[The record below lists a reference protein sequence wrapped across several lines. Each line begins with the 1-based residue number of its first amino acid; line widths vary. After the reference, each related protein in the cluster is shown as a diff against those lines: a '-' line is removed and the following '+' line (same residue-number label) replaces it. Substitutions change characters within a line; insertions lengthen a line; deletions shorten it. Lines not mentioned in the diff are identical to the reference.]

1 MKCSKARPNL
11 LDHCRG
17 LLSPAETQAMCEHL
31 ESCAECKALLEEEA
45 RLARGLSALPLVA
58 PASDVW
64 PVVESRVRGERRP
77 IWAFAMALGFGFRRA
92 VAVAAVALVLMVAL
106 FVRAPW
112 SPSPSERDSIRQAAS
127 LMQVQPASQPSDDQL
142 TRTSDDMMKVID
154 SEL

>member
-1 MKCSKARPNL
+1 MKCSKARPDL
-11 LDHCRG
+11 LDYSRG
-17 LLSPAETQAMCEHL
+17 LLGPAETQAMREHL
-31 ESCAECKALLEEEA
+31 ESCVGCKTVLEDEA

-58 PASDVW
+58 PARDAW
-64 PVVESRVRGERRP
+64 PVIESRVRGERRP

-92 VAVAAVALVLMVAL
+92 VAVGAVALVLMVAL

-112 SPSPSERDSIRQAAS
+112 SPTVSEKDSIRQAAS
-127 LMQVQPASQPSDDQL
+127 LMQVQPAAQTTDDQL